1 MRRTPP
7 RSAAVVACLLA
18 LASGARAELQKW
30 DQARVTELAKQLD
43 AATSALSQSFRRQPP
58 PTLGAP
64 HRQRYFR
71 LQQEVR
77 LLDREARFMSRALQR
92 GADRDEAQPSFDS
105 MMETVR
111 RAQDDARR
119 TFTVAEMH
127 ERADAVRSVLNQLAP
142 YFDPAFTPLEPPA
155 RR

>member
-1 MRRTPP
+1 MRATL
-7 RSAAVVACLLA
+7 RSAAVLACLLVFA
-18 LASGARAELQKW
+18 AGARAELLAW

-43 AATSALSQSFRRQPP
+43 AATSALTQSFRRQPP
-58 PTLGAP
+58 LTKGAP

-77 LLDREARFMSRALQR
+77 HLDREARSMSRALQR
-92 GADRDEAQPSFDS
+92 GADLDETLPSFDS
-105 MMETVR
+105 MMVTVR

-119 TFTVAEMH
+119 VFTVAEMH
-127 ERADAVRSVLNQLAP
+127 ERADAVRAVLNQLAP
-142 YFDPAFTPLEPPA
+142 YFDPGFTPLEPPA

>member
-1 MRRTPP
+1 MRT
-7 RSAAVVACLLA
+7 AARLAASLAGLLLLA
-18 LASGARAELQKW
+18 AGARAELASW
-30 DQARVTELAKQLD
+30 DPARVTELAKQLD

-77 LLDREARFMSRALQR
+77 QLDREARSMVRALQR
-92 GADRDEAQPSFDS
+92 GADRDEALASWES

-119 TFTVAEMH
+119 VFTVAEMH
-127 ERADAVRSVLNQLAP
+127 ERADAVRDILNQLAP
-142 YFDPAFTPLEPPA
+142 YFDPAFTPLAPPE